1 MNKNHIEREATNKPM
16 HPSSGE
22 SVEGVITSILIAAS
36 IVYTHTKYINYVKQQ

>member
-1 MNKNHIEREATNKPM
+1 MNHQQQNHIERDNKSRTNKQPM

-36 IVYTHTKYINYVKQQ
+36 IVYKQETM